1 MQSYK
6 NEVSKEQLYKPR
18 LFTYPDFSKSN
29 TVFDDDDLQ
38 QENALLVLCV
48 RAADPDDE
56 EDDGNGAEENTVH
69 IWRGHEFDQEENGG
83 MISAEEFIDKVV

>member
-6 NEVSKEQLYKPR
+6 DEVSKEQQYKPR

-48 RAADPDDE
+48 RAANSEDEDDCGTGPE
-56 EDDGNGAEENTVH
+56 EDTIH
-69 IWRGHEFDQEENGG
+69 IWKGHEFEEDG
-83 MISAEEFIDKVV
+83 ISE